1 MTLTTPK
8 PVETNAVTCQTMR
21 AQNLVTRPGSLMT
34 PAMIVRALVAAR
46 RSPVSRRKS
55 DAGPGETPDRTHLDA
70 HAAVTHVA
78 RQWSLR

>member
-21 AQNLVTRPGSLMT
+21 AQNLLARPESLMT
-34 PAMIVRALVAAR
+34 PAMIVRVLVAAR
-46 RSPVSRRKS
+46 RSPVSRRKR
-55 DAGPGETPDRTHLDA
+55 DAGPGKTPDRTPV